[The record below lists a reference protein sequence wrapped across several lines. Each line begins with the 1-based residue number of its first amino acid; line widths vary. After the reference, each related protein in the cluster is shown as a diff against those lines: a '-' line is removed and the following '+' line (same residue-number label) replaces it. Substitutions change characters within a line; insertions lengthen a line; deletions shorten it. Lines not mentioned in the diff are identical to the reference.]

1 MPLQRTLASIPNT
14 NEFGGND
21 ACIESKEDSIKD
33 MAFFN
38 REDDADEREGIQLDM
53 GQIMLD
59 VKDLF

>member
-1 MPLQRTLASIPNT
+1 
-14 NEFGGND
+14 
-21 ACIESKEDSIKD
+21 

-38 REDDADEREGIQLDM
+38 REDDADEREGIQLDL